1 VTQRHDRGGEQT
13 GRLGYA
19 FAALSILTSLTL
31 GVATLRVDLH
41 PDPDPAATPQPSVAI
56 EETDPGIGSDTPKTP
71 NAPGYDPK
79 QANLVAAEDRRVFN
93 IVGQVLPGT
102 PPHELTSPNAPPTLV
117 LPSRTTPYT
126 LANLVSAGAVLTQP
140 GGLLVVRNV
149 LVAPGARLQ
158 ITAPNGQLRL
168 SSTPTGFT
176 SLVAFKATI
185 DLSGADHAPL
195 TVTSWNPVDNAPDTD
210 ETDGR
215 AYLRV
220 IGGRM
225 DLNDVN
231 TVDLGFWS
239 GRTGGVAWTGSASAP
254 SDGTATNVNF
264 SGNHYGVFLSRSTGV
279 LINGAQVSKS
289 TMDGV
294 SVHTGAQGTQL
305 WRVTTNDCGR
315 NGVAVSAGAQDT
327 SLRAVTA
334 TGSARNGIYLDGT
347 PPAFGPNASGSTTQ
361 ASSGFIVDGSTAR
374 GNSEHGILITSADNV
389 VLTNNTVA
397 ANRDGVI
404 VRGVARGVVLR
415 ANHISSPG
423 GFAVAIR
430 AGAKDAVVDQNVI
443 SNALTAVQVNDSVA
457 VVTGNEIDGMTLHAV
472 SLIGRSSGSSVKDNR
487 LDGRGPSA
495 IDTNRLAF
503 GGVITESGN
512 DDANWTVDHD
522 DVQFVS
528 NFVRKHPLI
537 LLWFLTLM
545 FPLAARVLY
554 RRRNNRALGTHP
566 YGPALLGSA
575 TGPVAAPITPRP
587 GAPAPPCPR
596 RPRPTIISPTDPA
609 HPAHP
614 SYTGPRSAVPP
625 PRPSAERPQP
635 TPRHAPAGQPS
646 TPPPGAAH
654 PRPAG
659 PPTPDE
665 STPTQH
671 PEPDGGTR
679 ITVVSPS

>member
-1 VTQRHDRGGEQT
+1 VVTRRRDRGSEQT

-31 GVATLRVDLH
+31 GVATLRVDLR
-41 PDPDPAATPQPSVAI
+41 PDPAAARQPSVAI
-56 EETDPGIGSDTPKTP
+56 EETDPGIGSDTPRTP
-71 NAPGYDPK
+71 NAPGYDPR
-79 QANLVAAEDRRVFN
+79 QANLVAAEDQRVFN

-102 PPHELTSPNAPPTLV
+102 APRELSSPNAPPTLV
-117 LPSRTTPYT
+117 LPSRPTPYT
-126 LANLVSAGAVLTQP
+126 LANLVSAGAVLTAQ
-140 GGLLVVRNV
+140 GGLLVVKNV

-158 ITAPNGQLRL
+158 VAVPNGQLRL

-176 SLVAFKATI
+176 SLVAFKATM

-195 TVTSWNPVDNAPDTD
+195 TVTSWDPVGNAPDTD

-225 DLNDVN
+225 DLNNVN

-239 GRTGGVAWTGSASAP
+239 GRTGGVAWTGSAAAP
-254 SDGTATNVNF
+254 SDGTATNVTF
-264 SGNHYGVFLSRSTGV
+264 SGNHYGVFLSRSSGV
-279 LINGAQVSKS
+279 LINGARVSKS

-294 SVHTGAQGTQL
+294 SVHTGARGTQL
-305 WRVTTNDCGR
+305 WRVATSDCGR

-327 SLRAVTA
+327 SLREVSA

-361 ASSGFIVDGSTAR
+361 ASSGFVVDGSTAR
-374 GNSEHGILITSADNV
+374 GNSEHGILVTNADNV

-404 VRGVARGVVLR
+404 IRGVSRGVVLR

-423 GFAVAIR
+423 GFAVAVR
-430 AGAKDAVVDQNVI
+430 GGAPDAVVDHNVI

-457 VVTGNEIDGMTLHAV
+457 AVTGNEIDGMTLHAV

-503 GGVITESGN
+503 GGVVTESGN

-537 LLWFLTLM
+537 LLWSLILM

-566 YGPALLGSA
+566 YRPAPVDSA
-575 TGPVAAPITPRP
+575 KGPVAAPITP
-587 GAPAPPCPR
+587 APPRSRP
-596 RPRPTIISPTDPA
+596 PRPAAISPTDPA

-614 SYTGPRSAVPP
+614 CYPGGASAVTPA
-625 PRPSAERPQP
+625 RRPQP
-635 TPRHAPAGQPS
+635 TPRHAPADQPV
-646 TPPPGAAH
+646 PGAPL
-654 PRPAG
+654 PRAAEAPA
-659 PPTPDE
+659 PE
-665 STPTQH
+665 QPTQQ
-671 PEPDGGTR
+671 PGPSDGTR
-679 ITVVSPS
+679 ITVVSPSSVVSPS